1 MGLPKKLPEFVLVA
15 LVCLM
20 IGYGTGTVLTE
31 RKKMVTLEH
40 SVTLLWSDGE
50 FDEPLWVLMSFWNRT
65 WTANPC
71 DCACTSAAAN
81 PSFMPGRIGEI
92 DVVRTPEEAAAKWS
106 KIEWRPDG
114 LHWASTATAHAVSSH
129 TKTLS
134 QFSNESAGSISGG
147 LRSARVSPD

>member
-31 RKKMVTLEH
+31 RKKMVTEH

-50 FDEPLWVLMSFWNRT
+50 FDEPALGAHVFWSRT

-81 PSFMPGRIGEI
+81 PSFSCP
-92 DVVRTPEEAAAKWS
+92 ANW
-106 KIEWRPDG
+106 
-114 LHWASTATAHAVSSH
+114 
-129 TKTLS
+129 
-134 QFSNESAGSISGG
+134 
-147 LRSARVSPD
+147 

>member
-20 IGYGTGTVLTE
+20 IGYGTGSVLTE

-50 FDEPLWVLMSFWNRT
+50 FDEPALGAHVFLESHMDGKSVRLRVYIGRRQPKF
-65 WTANPC
+65 
-71 DCACTSAAAN
+71 
-81 PSFMPGRIGEI
+81 FMPGRIGEI

-114 LHWASTATAHAVSSH
+114 LHLGVDGNRTRRFISH
-129 TKTLS
+129 EDIKPIL
-134 QFSNESAGSISGG
+134 Q
-147 LRSARVSPD
+147 